1 VTAELE
7 HGPAMSKRVLL
18 VRIGAEIKGGEADGF
33 IVTFDDV
40 TELLSA
46 QRKAAWADVARRIAH
61 EIKNPLTPIQLSAE
75 RLKRRFGREI
85 TSDAE
90 GFAQMADTIVRHVGD
105 IGRMVD
111 EFSTFARMPAPVMR
125 SESLE
130 RIAREALVLQRV
142 ATPQIDWSVDIDAPD
157 LRAECDRRL
166 IGQAITN
173 LLQNAVDAVAMR
185 EGAHQVR
192 LHVFRDGADA
202 VLSVTD
208 DGVGL
213 PETDRARL
221 AEPYVTHK
229 PKGTGLGLAIVR
241 KIMEDHGGR
250 LELDEAPGGQGACVS
265 LHLPADPEGVKPKSD
280 YAMSQGVK

>member
-1 VTAELE
+1 MA
-7 HGPAMSKRVLL
+7 KRVLL
-18 VRIGAEIKGGEADGF
+18 VRIGAELKSGEADGF

-142 ATPQIDWSVDIDAPD
+142 ATPQIDWSVDIDGAD
-157 LRAECDRRL
+157 IRAECDRRL

-173 LLQNAVDAVAMR
+173 LLQNAVDAVGMR
-185 EGAHQVR
+185 AGAHQVR
-192 LHVFRDGADA
+192 LHVYRDGADA
-202 VLSVTD
+202 VISVTD

-250 LELDEAPGGQGACVS
+250 LELDAAPGGQGARVS
-265 LHLPADPEGVKPKSD
+265 LHLPADPERDKARSD